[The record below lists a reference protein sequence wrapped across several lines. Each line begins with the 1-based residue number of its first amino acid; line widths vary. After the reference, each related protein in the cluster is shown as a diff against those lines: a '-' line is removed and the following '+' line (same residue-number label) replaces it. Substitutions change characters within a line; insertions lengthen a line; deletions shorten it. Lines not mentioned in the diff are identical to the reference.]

1 MACVWYSTKLCDF
14 VISNQQNEL
23 LTIFVSFSDNVS
35 MPEHNIFFR
44 QNEVLDKMLTNIKN
58 CKRNVISDVAL
69 YKGISE
75 IEKKIISPLD
85 LDNKLL
91 NDTNNCKV
99 LGIEYFDQEK
109 FIDII
114 DNALN
119 SIYSKYNLNANDDY
133 NKLHKFLSSIKLML
147 QSSDNVLNT
156 LANQYVLYKEHSG
169 KKSKDEFIMIYDQ
182 KHYKCDIIDNLIK
195 EYLLS
200 LNNVVGV
207 KNNSRGK

>member
-200 LNNVVGV
+200 LNNVVEV